1 MKVVLILILC
11 ATIYV
16 PGITQQFS
24 KTVYYETLKKGSL
37 KEINNQLTI
46 IDAATISNKDAFK
59 GTLLMK
65 KAGSVSVPKQKL
77 DLFKSGRIKL
87 ETEIKN
93 DSANTE
99 FRFLRLIIQE
109 HAPKTVK
116 YSTNINSDVVIIR
129 SNYKNLSVELQKI
142 IMDYSQT
149 SKYLKPLDIN

>member
-1 MKVVLILILC
+1 MKTALILILC
-11 ATIYV
+11 AINIT
-16 PGITQQFS
+16 GITQQFS
-24 KTVYYETLKKGSL
+24 KTVYYQTLKKGTL
-37 KEINNQLTI
+37 KEINDQLAI
-46 IDAATISNKDAFK
+46 IDAAAISNKDAFK

-93 DSANTE
+93 DSTNTE
-99 FRFLRLIIQE
+99 FYFLRLIIQE

-116 YSTNINSDVVIIR
+116 YSSNINHDVAFIK
-129 SNYKNLSVELQKI
+129 SNYKDVSVELQKI

-149 SKYLKPLDIN
+149 SKFLKPGDLN